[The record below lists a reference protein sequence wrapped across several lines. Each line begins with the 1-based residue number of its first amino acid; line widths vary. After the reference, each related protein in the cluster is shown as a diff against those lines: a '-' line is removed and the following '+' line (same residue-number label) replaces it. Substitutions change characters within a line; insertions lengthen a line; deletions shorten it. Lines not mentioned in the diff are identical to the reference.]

1 MPCCANDT
9 DTASARSAAA
19 GTMLSGSGDDF
30 CSAKLEC
37 AVAAAHFVRGQ
48 QVDHFVLQQQLVQ
61 QQPQRV
67 LRGG

>member
-1 MPCCANDT
+1 MTPTQLQPA
-9 DTASARSAAA
+9 
-19 GTMLSGSGDDF
+19 LLQQEL
-30 CSAKLEC
+30 CSAEAAMIFAQRKKLEC